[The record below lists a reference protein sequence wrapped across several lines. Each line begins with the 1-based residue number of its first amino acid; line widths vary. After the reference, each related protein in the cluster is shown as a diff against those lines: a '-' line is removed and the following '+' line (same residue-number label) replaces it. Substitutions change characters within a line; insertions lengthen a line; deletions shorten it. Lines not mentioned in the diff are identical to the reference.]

1 MPRVRK
7 TASAHQPPAYPQ
19 TIAPLDDGTVA
30 LSMIQALIPLGRKA
44 VEGALPQEVLA
55 LATYATRQT
64 PRARD
69 MGLFRRVLGGLSC
82 GEYEAAAEAGPEAFG
97 LAKSSVSRRCIRAS
111 ARALQTLHE
120 RRHDDAHW
128 QVLLL
133 DGKAF
138 ADDQMVIAL
147 GVTTA
152 GEKRVLGM
160 VQTATENKRVCATFL
175 RELVERGFHTPH
187 GLLVVLDGAK
197 GLRAAVRDVFGDD
210 VPGQRCQWHQR
221 ENVLR
226 YLTKP
231 QQVLWRRKL
240 QAAYAH
246 PRYADAE
253 RALQALVKDLA
264 KLNESAARSLEE
276 GLEETLTLHRLDV
289 FVELGTSAKT
299 TNLIESVMAR
309 VDAKTRRVGRWRTS
323 DQKQRW
329 CAATLLQIE
338 QRFRRVKGVQ
348 FLPLLQAALQRTL
361 PVHTAAA

>member
-1 MPRVRK
+1 
-7 TASAHQPPAYPQ
+7 
-19 TIAPLDDGTVA
+19 
-30 LSMIQALIPLGRKA
+30 
-44 VEGALPQEVLA
+44 
-55 LATYATRQT
+55 
-64 PRARD
+64 
-69 MGLFRRVLGGLSC
+69 
-82 GEYEAAAEAGPEAFG
+82 
-97 LAKSSVSRRCIRAS
+97 
-111 ARALQTLHE
+111 
-120 RRHDDAHW
+120 
-128 QVLLL
+128 
-133 DGKAF
+133 
-138 ADDQMVIAL
+138 
-147 GVTTA
+147 
-152 GEKRVLGM
+152 M

-246 PRYADAE
+246 PRYADAK

>member
-1 MPRVRK
+1 
-7 TASAHQPPAYPQ
+7 
-19 TIAPLDDGTVA
+19 
-30 LSMIQALIPLGRKA
+30 
-44 VEGALPQEVLA
+44 
-55 LATYATRQT
+55 
-64 PRARD
+64 
-69 MGLFRRVLGGLSC
+69 
-82 GEYEAAAEAGPEAFG
+82 
-97 LAKSSVSRRCIRAS
+97 
-111 ARALQTLHE
+111 
-120 RRHDDAHW
+120 
-128 QVLLL
+128 
-133 DGKAF
+133 
-138 ADDQMVIAL
+138 
-147 GVTTA
+147 
-152 GEKRVLGM
+152 M

-240 QAAYAH
+240 QAAFAH
-246 PRYADAE
+246 PRYADAK
-253 RALQALVKDLA
+253 RALQALLKDLA

-289 FVELGTSAKT
+289 FVELGTSVKT

-329 CAATLLQIE
+329 CAATLLQFE

-361 PVHTAAA
+361 TVHTAAA